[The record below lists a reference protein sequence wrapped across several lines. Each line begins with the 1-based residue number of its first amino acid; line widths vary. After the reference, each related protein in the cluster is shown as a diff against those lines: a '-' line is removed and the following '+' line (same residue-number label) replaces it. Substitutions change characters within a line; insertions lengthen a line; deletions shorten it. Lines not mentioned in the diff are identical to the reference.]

1 MDFASACSRRAMAA
15 AGSMSPRSSMS
26 RAIFTWVS
34 TEWMRTPSPRRS
46 ITFASTSVRVFVAS
60 ANCVLRRRA
69 FSSISF
75 AISEAF
81 LLRDPGDLLDRLR
94 VETQSLHGLNPG
106 LEVLQRFLIFAE
118 PFVEGDGD
126 GLGPPRGLN
135 RLRVLVCAEELLR
148 DLERVLRGLDV
159 RHRQSQDGDESLCV
173 PNRFLRMTRLRRLQE
188 ADPRDLVVEHVILPL
203 EETRSD
209 HTWGALAKPVGCR
222 IH

>member
-1 MDFASACSRRAMAA
+1 MNGLFQTRCGAVGERAVV
-15 AGSMSPRSSMS
+15 GRPFQVREGLD
-26 RAIFTWVS
+26 R
-34 TEWMRTPSPRRS
+34 ELRHKD
-46 ITFASTSVRVFVAS
+46 SVRRDLRLFLERS
-60 ANCVLRRRA
+60 ALLRRPFQDVAGLQVIRNKRPVL
-69 FSSISF
+69 SDSV
-75 AISEAF
+75 EEF

-94 VETQSLHGLNPG
+94 VETQSLHRLNPG

-118 PFVEGDGD
+118 PFVKGDSD

-209 HTWGALAKPVGCR
+209 HTWRTLAKPVGCR